1 MASFNRETENIITLD
16 ITMNRKLFLITAV
29 AATAAFSGGSVAAE
43 GNIFA
48 NEAYRWTGDTIVQG
62 EYKAY
67 APSDI
72 EIISD
77 YSAQPHYFMPIE
89 KRWKLKNDIS
99 MYPQLRSDNKLH
111 NAIYNMGLD
120 EMVNAVEPDTTLRT
134 GKEWAGVWT
143 RDVSYSIILSMSYLQ
158 PEASKIS
165 LMKKVTPD
173 GRIIQDTGSGG
184 AWPVSSDRM
193 IWAVAAYELYKV
205 TGDRDWLEYIYPII
219 KKSLEDDFEVTYM
232 NGAVNGETSFIDWR
246 EQSYPKWMQT
256 VDIYASQAQNT
267 GAVHVEALDV
277 LSQIAK
283 ELGYTD
289 DAAKYGK
296 MADDLNESIIEK
308 FWMPEKGTMAMY
320 TYGREYPVI
329 NPRSETL
336 GQAFAI
342 LYDQLPDSMAAV
354 ITENIPVTP
363 YGPAIFFPQ
372 ISDMPSYHNNALWP
386 WVASYYTLA
395 NAKAGNEQGVM
406 EGIGSVFRPAALFT
420 TNKENFNLD
429 NGDIATE
436 LNSSNMLWCLA
447 GNLAITHRVL
457 FGIRFENDGLHIHP
471 FVPKALAGTR
481 SLEGFDYRG
490 SKVNITVNGYGN
502 EIKEMTVNGKRVKD
516 LSAAVISA
524 KPKGTYNVVVTMAD
538 NDIAPMKIN
547 HTANVKAP
555 ITPIARFAHDADV
568 AASNPDAPYEN
579 TLQWQPIEYIAGYI
593 VLRDGKPVA
602 NTRQTSFDATTPGV
616 YQVIG
621 VSTDGVQS
629 FASEPLSNL
638 PTERIQPASTST
650 KILSKEVSYQPTG
663 GVVNGYTGSGFYEMD
678 HNTPLV
684 LFEMN
689 ADKDGEYFLS
699 LRYANGNGPV
709 NTENKCAV
717 RTVFVDGQKAG
728 TFVMPQRGVAN
739 WDDWGMT
746 NVVPVKLSKGEHKI
760 TVGMM
765 PYDENM
771 NINTNHALVDALI
784 VEQQ

>member
-1 MASFNRETENIITLD
+1 MKQKIIATITLAAAAAGPLHASQAGD
-16 ITMNRKLFLITAV
+16 IV
-29 AATAAFSGGSVAAE
+29 ATD
-43 GNIFA
+43 
-48 NEAYRWTGDTIVQG
+48 AYRWTGDSIIQG

-67 APSDI
+67 APSDV

-89 KRWKLKNDIS
+89 KRWKLRNDIS
-99 MYPQLRSDNKLH
+99 SYPQLRSDNRLH

-165 LMKKVTPD
+165 LMKKVTPT

-219 KKSLEDDFEVTYM
+219 KNSLEDDFEITYVD
-232 NGAVNGETSFIDWR
+232 GAVNGETSFIDWR
-246 EQSYPKWMQT
+246 EQSHPKWMQT
-256 VDIYASQAQNT
+256 VDIYASQAQST
-267 GAVHVEALDV
+267 GAVHVAALDV
-277 LSQIAK
+277 LSKIAA
-283 ELGYTD
+283 ELGKKD
-289 DAAKYGK
+289 DAAKYAEMSK
-296 MADDLNESIIEK
+296 SLNESIIKK

-320 TYGREYPVI
+320 TYGREYPIV

-336 GQAFAI
+336 GQTFAI
-342 LYDQLPDSMAAV
+342 LYDQLPDSMATT

-372 ISDMPSYHNNALWP
+372 IKDMPSYHNNALWP
-386 WVASYYTLA
+386 WVASYYVLA
-395 NAKAGNEQGVM
+395 NAKTGNEEGVM

-457 FGIRFENDGLHIHP
+457 FGITFETDGLHISP
-471 FVPKALAGTR
+471 FMPKALAGTR

-490 SKVNITVNGYGN
+490 SKVDITISGYGN
-502 EIKEMTVNGKRVKD
+502 KVKEITVNGKRVKNID
-516 LSAAVISA
+516 GAIIPAR
-524 KPKGTYNVVVTMAD
+524 PKGNYNVVVTMAD
-538 NDIAPMKIN
+538 NDIAPMKVN
-547 HTANVKAP
+547 RTANVKSP
-555 ITPIARFAHDADV
+555 LTPLTRFTHDADI
-568 AASNPDAPYEN
+568 AAANPAAPYEN
-579 TLQWQPIEYIAGYI
+579 TLQWNPIEYIAGYI
-593 VLRDGKPVA
+593 VLRDGERIA
-602 NTRQTSFDATTPGV
+602 RTRQTSFDASVPGV

-621 VSTDGVQS
+621 VDADGVES
-629 FASEPLSNL
+629 FASEPLSNQ
-638 PTERIQPASTST
+638 PTVRVKPAATAT
-650 KILSKEVSYQPTG
+650 VLKSKEVSYQPDG
-663 GVVNGYTGSGFYEMD
+663 GVINGYSGNGFAETD
-678 HNTPLV
+678 HNTAPV
-684 LFEMN
+684 VFDID
-689 ADKDGEYFLS
+689 ADGDYFLS

-717 RTVFVDGQKAG
+717 RTLFVDGVKAG
-728 TFVMPQRGVAN
+728 TVVMPQRGIGN

-746 NVVPVKLSKGEHKI
+746 NYIPVSLTKGKHKI
-760 TVGMM
+760 TIEMM

-771 NINTNHALVDALI
+771 NLATNHAIIDAL
-784 VEQQ
+784 VMERR

>member
-1 MASFNRETENIITLD
+1 MKRNLLSVITLAAAAAAAAVPVKMSAAGD
-16 ITMNRKLFLITAV
+16 IV
-29 AATAAFSGGSVAAE
+29 AT
-43 GNIFA
+43 
-48 NEAYRWTGDTIVQG
+48 EAYRWTGDSIVQG

-77 YSAQPHYFMPIE
+77 YSAQPHFFMPIN
-89 KRWKLKNDIS
+89 KTWKLKNDIS
-99 MYPQLRSDNKLH
+99 KYPQLRSGNRLH

-120 EMVNAVEPDTTLRT
+120 EMINAVEPDTTLRT

-165 LMKKVTPD
+165 LMKKVNPN

-205 TGDRDWLEYIYPII
+205 TGDRNWLEYIYPII
-219 KKSLEDDFEVTYM
+219 KNSLEDDFEITYTE
-232 NGAVNGETSFIDWR
+232 GAINGETSFIDWR
-246 EQSYPKWMQT
+246 EQSHPKWMQT
-256 VDIYASQAQNT
+256 VDIYATHAQST
-267 GAVHVEALDV
+267 GAVHVAALDV
-277 LSQIAK
+277 LSKIAA
-283 ELGYTD
+283 ELGKKD
-289 DAAKYGK
+289 DAAKYAEMSK
-296 MADDLNESIIEK
+296 SLNESIIKK

-320 TYGREYPVI
+320 TYGREYPII

-342 LYDQLPDSMAAV
+342 LYDQVPDSMAAT
-354 ITENIPVTP
+354 ITENVPITP

-372 ISDMPSYHNNALWP
+372 ISDMPAYHNNALWP
-386 WVASYYTLA
+386 WVASYWVLA
-395 NAKAGNEQGVM
+395 NAKTGNEEGVM

-457 FGIRFENDGLHIHP
+457 FGITFETDGLHIKP

-490 SKVNITVNGYGN
+490 SKIDITVNGYGN
-502 EIKEMTVNGKRVKD
+502 RVKDITVNGKRLKD
-516 LSAAVISA
+516 VNGAVIPA
-524 KPKGTYNVVVTMAD
+524 RPKGNYNVVVTMAD
-538 NDIAPMKIN
+538 NDIAPMKVN
-547 HTANVKAP
+547 RTANVKAP
-555 ITPIARFAHDADV
+555 LTPLTRFTHDADI
-568 AASNPDAPYEN
+568 AAANPAAPYEN
-579 TLQWQPIEYIAGYI
+579 TLQWNPIEYIAGYI
-593 VLRDGKPVA
+593 VLRNGERIA
-602 NTRQTSFDATTPGV
+602 TTRETSFDASVPGV

-621 VSTDGVQS
+621 VDTDGVES
-629 FASEPLSNL
+629 FASEPLTNM
-638 PTERIQPASTST
+638 PVVRVKPASTATRLTSN
-650 KILSKEVSYQPTG
+650 EVSYQPEG
-663 GVVNGYTGSGFYEMD
+663 GVIRGFSGNGFAEVD
-678 HNTPLV
+678 HKTAPV
-684 LFEMN
+684 VFDVD
-689 ADKDGEYFLS
+689 ADGDYFLS

-717 RTVFVDGQKAG
+717 RTLFIDGVKAG
-728 TFVMPQRGVAN
+728 TIVMPQRGVGN
-739 WDDWGMT
+739 WDDWGIT
-746 NVVPVKLSKGEHKI
+746 NYIPVSLSKGNHKI
-760 TVGMM
+760 TIEMM

-771 NINTNHALVDALI
+771 NLATNHAIIDALI
-784 VEQQ
+784 MEQR

>member
-1 MASFNRETENIITLD
+1 MKRNLLSVITLAAAAAAAAVPVKMSAAGD
-16 ITMNRKLFLITAV
+16 IV
-29 AATAAFSGGSVAAE
+29 AT
-43 GNIFA
+43 
-48 NEAYRWTGDTIVQG
+48 EAYRWTGDSIVQG

-77 YSAQPHYFMPIE
+77 YSAQPHFFMPIN
-89 KRWKLKNDIS
+89 KTWKLKNDIS
-99 MYPQLRSDNKLH
+99 SYPQLRSDNRLH

-165 LMKKVTPD
+165 LMKKVNPN

-205 TGDRDWLEYIYPII
+205 TGERNWLEYIYPII
-219 KKSLEDDFEVTYM
+219 KNSLEDDFEITYTE
-232 NGAVNGETSFIDWR
+232 GAINGETSFIDWR
-246 EQSYPKWMQT
+246 EQSHPKWMQT
-256 VDIYASQAQNT
+256 VDIYATHAQST
-267 GAVHVEALDV
+267 GAVHVAALDV
-277 LSQIAK
+277 LSKIAA
-283 ELGYTD
+283 ELGKKD
-289 DAAKYGK
+289 DAAKYAEMSK
-296 MADDLNESIIEK
+296 SLNESIIKK

-320 TYGREYPVI
+320 TYGREYPII

-342 LYDQLPDSMAAV
+342 LYDQVPDSMAAT
-354 ITENIPVTP
+354 ITENVPITP

-372 ISDMPSYHNNALWP
+372 ISDMPAYHNNALWP
-386 WVASYYTLA
+386 WVASYWVLA
-395 NAKAGNEQGVM
+395 NAKTGNEEGVM

-457 FGIRFENDGLHIHP
+457 FGITFETDGLHIKP

-490 SKVNITVNGYGN
+490 SKIDITVNGYGN
-502 EIKEMTVNGKRVKD
+502 RVKDITVNGKRLKD
-516 LSAAVISA
+516 VNGAVIPA
-524 KPKGTYNVVVTMAD
+524 RPKGNYNVVVTMAD
-538 NDIAPMKIN
+538 NDIAPMKVN
-547 HTANVKAP
+547 RTANVKAP
-555 ITPIARFAHDADV
+555 LTPLTRFTHDADI
-568 AASNPDAPYEN
+568 AAANPAAPYEN
-579 TLQWQPIEYIAGYI
+579 TLQWNPIEYIAGYI
-593 VLRDGKPVA
+593 VLRNGERIA
-602 NTRQTSFDATTPGV
+602 TTRETSFDASVPGV

-621 VSTDGVQS
+621 VDTDGVES
-629 FASEPLSNL
+629 FASEPLTNM
-638 PTERIQPASTST
+638 PVVRVKPASTATRLTSN
-650 KILSKEVSYQPTG
+650 EVSYQPEG
-663 GVVNGYTGSGFYEMD
+663 GVIRGFSGNGFAEVD
-678 HNTPLV
+678 HKTAPV
-684 LFEMN
+684 VFDVD
-689 ADKDGEYFLS
+689 AYGDYFLS

-717 RTVFVDGQKAG
+717 RTLFIDGVKAG
-728 TFVMPQRGVAN
+728 TIVMPQRGVGN
-739 WDDWGMT
+739 WDDWGIT
-746 NVVPVKLSKGEHKI
+746 NYIPVSLSKGNHKI
-760 TVGMM
+760 TIEMM

-771 NINTNHALVDALI
+771 NLATNHAIIDALI
-784 VEQQ
+784 MEQR

>member
-1 MASFNRETENIITLD
+1 MKQKIIATITLAAAAAGSLQASQAGD
-16 ITMNRKLFLITAV
+16 IV
-29 AATAAFSGGSVAAE
+29 ATD
-43 GNIFA
+43 
-48 NEAYRWTGDTIVQG
+48 AYRWTGDSIIQG

-67 APSDI
+67 APSDV

-89 KRWKLKNDIS
+89 KRWKLRNDIS
-99 MYPQLRSDNKLH
+99 SYPKLRSDNRLH

-165 LMKKVTPD
+165 LMKKVTPT

-219 KKSLEDDFEVTYM
+219 KNSLEDDFEITYVD
-232 NGAVNGETSFIDWR
+232 GAVNGETSFIDWR
-246 EQSYPKWMQT
+246 EQSHPKWMQT

-267 GAVHVEALDV
+267 GAVHVAALDV
-277 LSQIAK
+277 LSKIAA
-283 ELGYTD
+283 ELGKKD
-289 DAAKYGK
+289 DAAKYAEMSK
-296 MADDLNESIIEK
+296 SLNESIIKK

-320 TYGREYPVI
+320 TYGREYPII

-342 LYDQLPDSMAAV
+342 LYDQVPDSMAAT
-354 ITENIPVTP
+354 ITENVPTTP

-372 ISDMPSYHNNALWP
+372 IKDMPAYHNNALWP
-386 WVASYYTLA
+386 WVASYWVLA
-395 NAKAGNEQGVM
+395 NAKTGNEEGVM

-457 FGIRFENDGLHIHP
+457 FGITFETDGLHISP

-490 SKVNITVNGYGN
+490 SKIDITVNGYGN
-502 EIKEMTVNGKRVKD
+502 RVKDITVNGKRLKD
-516 LSAAVISA
+516 VNGAVIPA
-524 KPKGTYNVVVTMAD
+524 RPKGNYNVVVTMAD
-538 NDIAPMKIN
+538 NDIAPMKVN
-547 HTANVKAP
+547 RTANVKSP
-555 ITPIARFAHDADV
+555 LTPLTRFTHDADI
-568 AASNPDAPYEN
+568 AATNPGAPYEN
-579 TLQWQPIEYIAGYI
+579 TLQWNPIEYIAGYI
-593 VLRDGKPVA
+593 VLRDGERIA
-602 NTRQTSFDATTPGV
+602 RTRQTSFDASVPGV

-621 VSTDGVQS
+621 VDADGVES
-629 FASEPLSNL
+629 FASEPLSN
-638 PTERIQPASTST
+638 QPSVRVKPAATAT
-650 KILSKEVSYQPTG
+650 VLKSKEVSYQPDG
-663 GVVNGYTGSGFYEMD
+663 GVINGYSGNGFAETD
-678 HNTPLV
+678 HNTAPV
-684 LFEMN
+684 VFDID
-689 ADKDGEYFLS
+689 ADGDYFLS

-717 RTVFVDGQKAG
+717 RTLFVDGVKAG
-728 TFVMPQRGVAN
+728 TVVMPQRGVGN

-746 NVVPVKLSKGEHKI
+746 NYIPVSLTKGKHKI
-760 TVGMM
+760 TIEMM

-771 NINTNHALVDALI
+771 NLATNHAIIDAL
-784 VEQQ
+784 VMERR

>member
-1 MASFNRETENIITLD
+1 MKRNLLSVITLAA
-16 ITMNRKLFLITAV
+16 TAV
-29 AATAAFSGGSVAAE
+29 AVPAKMSAAGDIVATD
-43 GNIFA
+43 
-48 NEAYRWTGDTIVQG
+48 AYRWTGDSIVQG

-77 YSAQPHYFMPIE
+77 YSAQPHFFMPIN
-89 KRWKLKNDIS
+89 KTWKLKNDIS
-99 MYPQLRSDNKLH
+99 KYPQLRSGNRLH

-165 LMKKVTPD
+165 LMKKVTPT

-219 KKSLEDDFEVTYM
+219 KNSLEDDFEITYTD
-232 NGAVNGETSFIDWR
+232 GAVNGETSFIDWR

-256 VDIYASQAQNT
+256 VDIYASQAQSTN
-267 GAVHVEALDV
+267 AVHVAALDV
-277 LSQIAK
+277 LARIAA
-283 ELGYTD
+283 ELGKMD
-289 DAAKYGK
+289 DAKKYAI
-296 MADDLNESIIEK
+296 MADTLEDNMIEK

-320 TYGREYPVI
+320 TYGREYPII

-342 LYDQLPDSMAAV
+342 LYDQVPDSMAAT
-354 ITENIPVTP
+354 ITENVPTTP
-363 YGPAIFFPQ
+363 FGPAIFFPQ
-372 ISDMPSYHNNALWP
+372 IKDMPAYHNNGLWP
-386 WVASYYTLA
+386 WVASYWVLA
-395 NAKAGNEQGVM
+395 NAKTGNEEGVM

-457 FGIRFENDGLHIHP
+457 FGIAFETDGLHIKP

-481 SLEGFDYRG
+481 SLEGFNYRG
-490 SKVNITVNGYGN
+490 SKVDITVNGYGN
-502 EIKEMTVNGKRVKD
+502 LVKEITVNGKQLKD
-516 LSAAVISA
+516 VNGVVIPA
-524 KPKGTYNVVVTMAD
+524 RPKGDYNVVVTMAD
-538 NDIAPMKIN
+538 NDIAPMKVN
-547 HTANVKAP
+547 RTPNVKAP
-555 ITPIARFAHDADV
+555 LTPLTRFVHDADIA
-568 AASNPDAPYEN
+568 AASPDAPYEN
-579 TLQWQPIEYIAGYI
+579 TIQWNPIEYIAGYI
-593 VLRDGKPVA
+593 VLRDGQRIA
-602 NTRQTSFDATTPGV
+602 RTRETSFDATIPGV

-621 VSTDGVQS
+621 FDENGVES

-638 PTERIQPASTST
+638 PKVRIQPVATAT
-650 KILSKEVSYQPTG
+650 KMTSKEVSYQPEG
-663 GVVNGYTGSGFYEMD
+663 GAIHGYTGKGFAEVD
-678 HNTPLV
+678 HSAAPV
-684 LFEMN
+684 VFEVA
-689 ADKDGEYFLS
+689 ADRDGEYFLS

-717 RTVFVDGQKAG
+717 RTLFIDGVKAG
-728 TFVMPQRGVAN
+728 TVVMPHRGVAN

-746 NVVPVKLSKGEHKI
+746 NVIPVTLAKGTHKI
-760 TVGMM
+760 TIEMM

-771 NINTNHALVDALI
+771 NLATNHALIDAL
-784 VEQQ
+784 VMEQR

>member
-1 MASFNRETENIITLD
+1 MKQKIIATITLAAAAAGSLQASQAGD
-16 ITMNRKLFLITAV
+16 IV
-29 AATAAFSGGSVAAE
+29 ATD
-43 GNIFA
+43 
-48 NEAYRWTGDTIVQG
+48 AYRWTGDSIIQG

-67 APSDI
+67 APSDV

-89 KRWKLKNDIS
+89 KRWKLRNDIS
-99 MYPQLRSDNKLH
+99 SYPKLRSDNRLH

-165 LMKKVTPD
+165 LMKKVTPT

-219 KKSLEDDFEVTYM
+219 KNSLEDDFEITYVD
-232 NGAVNGETSFIDWR
+232 GAVNGETSFIDWR
-246 EQSYPKWMQT
+246 EQSHPKWMQT

-267 GAVHVEALDV
+267 GAVHVAALDV
-277 LSQIAK
+277 LSKIAA
-283 ELGYTD
+283 ELGKKD
-289 DAAKYGK
+289 DAAKYAEMSK
-296 MADDLNESIIEK
+296 SLNESIIKK

-320 TYGREYPVI
+320 TYGREYPIV

-336 GQAFAI
+336 GQSFAI
-342 LYDQLPDSMAAV
+342 LYDQLPDSMAAT

-372 ISDMPSYHNNALWP
+372 IKDMPSYHNNALWP
-386 WVASYYTLA
+386 WVASYYVLA
-395 NAKAGNEQGVM
+395 NAKTGNEEGVM

-420 TNKENFNLD
+420 TNKENLNLD

-457 FGIRFENDGLHIHP
+457 FGITFETDGLHISP

-490 SKVNITVNGYGN
+490 SKIDITVSGYGN
-502 EIKEMTVNGKRVKD
+502 RVKDITVNGKRLKD
-516 LSAAVISA
+516 VNGAVIPA
-524 KPKGTYNVVVTMAD
+524 RPKGNYNVVVTMAD
-538 NDIAPMKIN
+538 NDIAPMKVN
-547 HTANVKAP
+547 RTANVKSP
-555 ITPIARFAHDADV
+555 LTPLTRFTHDADI
-568 AASNPDAPYEN
+568 AAANPGAPYEN
-579 TLQWQPIEYIAGYI
+579 TLQWNPIEYIAGYI
-593 VLRDGKPVA
+593 VLRDGERIA
-602 NTRQTSFDATTPGV
+602 RTRQTSFDASVPGV

-621 VSTDGVQS
+621 VDADGVES
-629 FASEPLSNL
+629 FASEPLSNQ
-638 PTERIQPASTST
+638 PTVRVKPAATAT
-650 KILSKEVSYQPTG
+650 VLKSKEVSYQPDG
-663 GVVNGYTGSGFYEMD
+663 GVINGYSGNGFAETD
-678 HNTPLV
+678 HNTAPV
-684 LFEMN
+684 VFDID
-689 ADKDGEYFLS
+689 ADGDYFLS

-717 RTVFVDGQKAG
+717 RTLFVDGVKAG
-728 TFVMPQRGVAN
+728 TVVMPQRGVGN

-746 NVVPVKLSKGEHKI
+746 NYIPVSLTKGKHKI
-760 TVGMM
+760 TIEMM

-771 NINTNHALVDALI
+771 NLATNHAIIDALI
-784 VEQQ
+784 MERR

>member
-1 MASFNRETENIITLD
+1 MKKKLILSAAMAASALVP
-16 ITMNRKLFLITAV
+16 AA
-29 AATAAFSGGSVAAE
+29 AATGDIVATQ
-43 GNIFA
+43 
-48 NEAYRWTGDTIVQG
+48 AYRWTGDSIIQG

-67 APSDI
+67 APNDY

-77 YSAQPHYFMPIE
+77 YYAQPHYSMPIE
-89 KRWKLKNDIS
+89 KRWTLKNDIS
-99 MYPQLRSDNKLH
+99 MYPQLHSENKLH

-143 RDVSYSIILSMSYLQ
+143 RDVSYSIILSMAYLQ

-165 LMKKVTPD
+165 LMKKVTPT

-219 KKSLEDDFEVTYM
+219 KNSLEDDFEVTYTG
-232 NGAVNGETSFIDWR
+232 GAVNGETSFIDWR

-267 GAVHVEALDV
+267 GAVHVQALDV
-277 LSQIAK
+277 LSKIAK
-283 ELGYTD
+283 ELGKND
-289 DAAKYGK
+289 EALKYGK
-296 MADDLNESIIEK
+296 MADDLEDSIIEK

-320 TYGREYPVI
+320 TYGREYPII

-336 GQAFAI
+336 GQSFAI
-342 LYDQLPDSMAAV
+342 LYDQVPDSMAAV

-372 ISDMPSYHNNALWP
+372 IKDMPSYHNNGLWP
-386 WVASYYTLA
+386 WVASYWTLA
-395 NAKAGNEQGVM
+395 NAKVGNEQAVM

-447 GNLAITHRVL
+447 GNLAITHRML
-457 FGIRFENDGLHIHP
+457 FGVRFETDGLHIAP

-481 SLEGFDYRG
+481 SLEGFNYRG
-490 SKVNITVNGYGN
+490 SKVDITVSGYGN
-502 EIKEMTVNGKRVKD
+502 KIKEMTVNGKKVKD
-516 LSAAVISA
+516 FNTPVIPA
-524 KPKGTYNVVVTMAD
+524 NPKGNYKVVVTMAD
-538 NDIAPMKIN
+538 NDIAPMKVN
-547 HTANVKAP
+547 HTPNVKAP
-555 ITPIARFAHDADV
+555 LTPIARFVHDADI

-579 TLQWQPIEYIAGYI
+579 TLSWQPIEYIAGYI
-593 VLRDGKPVA
+593 VLRDGERVA
-602 NTRQTSFDATTPGV
+602 NTRQTTFNTTVPGV

-621 VSTDGVQS
+621 FDENGVES

-638 PTERIQPASTST
+638 PKVRVQPLSTST
-650 KILSKEVSYQPTG
+650 SMMSKEVSYQPENG
-663 GVVNGYTGSGFYEMD
+663 KISGYTGAGFAEVD
-678 HNTPLV
+678 HNTPPV
-684 LFEMN
+684 LFEMD
-689 ADKDGEYFLS
+689 ADKDGVYFLS

-717 RTVFVDGQKAG
+717 RTIFVDGAKVG
-728 TFVMPQRGVAN
+728 TVVMPQRGVGN
-739 WDDWGMT
+739 WDDWGMS
-746 NVVPVKLSKGEHKI
+746 NVVPVRLSEGSHKI

-771 NINTNHALVDALI
+771 NLSTNHALIDALVI
-784 VEQQ
+784 EQSNE

>member
-1 MASFNRETENIITLD
+1 MKRNLLSVITLAAAAAAAAVPVKMSAAGD
-16 ITMNRKLFLITAV
+16 IV
-29 AATAAFSGGSVAAE
+29 AT
-43 GNIFA
+43 
-48 NEAYRWTGDTIVQG
+48 EAYRWTGDSIVQG

-77 YSAQPHYFMPIE
+77 YSAQPHFFMPIN
-89 KRWKLKNDIS
+89 KTWKLKNDIS
-99 MYPQLRSDNKLH
+99 KYPQLRSDNRLH

-165 LMKKVTPD
+165 LMKKVNPN

-219 KKSLEDDFEVTYM
+219 KNSLEDDFEITYN

-246 EQSYPKWMQT
+246 EQSHPKWMQT
-256 VDIYASQAQNT
+256 VDIYASQTQST
-267 GAVHVEALDV
+267 SAVHVAALDV
-277 LSQIAK
+277 LSKIAA
-283 ELGYTD
+283 ELGKKD
-289 DAAKYGK
+289 ESKKYAEMSK
-296 MADDLNESIIEK
+296 SLNESIIEK

-320 TYGREYPVI
+320 TYGREYPII

-342 LYDQLPDSMAAV
+342 LYDQLPDSMAAT
-354 ITENIPVTP
+354 ITENVPTTP

-372 ISDMPSYHNNALWP
+372 IKDMPDYHNNALWP
-386 WVASYYTLA
+386 WVASYWVLA
-395 NAKAGNEQGVM
+395 NAKTGNEEGVM

-457 FGIRFENDGLHIHP
+457 FGITFETDGLHIKP

-490 SKVNITVNGYGN
+490 AKVNITVNGYGN
-502 EIKEMTVNGKRVKD
+502 RVKDITVNGKRLKD
-516 LSAAVISA
+516 INGAIIPAR
-524 KPKGTYNVVVTMAD
+524 PKGDYNVVVTMAD
-538 NDIAPMKIN
+538 NDIAPMKVN
-547 HTANVKAP
+547 RMANVKAP
-555 ITPIARFAHDADV
+555 LTPLTRFVHDADI
-568 AASNPDAPYEN
+568 AAANPNAPYEN
-579 TLQWQPIEYIAGYI
+579 TIQWNPIEYIAGYI
-593 VLRDGKPVA
+593 VLRDGQRVA
-602 NTRQTSFDATTPGV
+602 RTRETSFDATVPGV
-616 YQVIG
+616 YQIIG
-621 VSTDGVQS
+621 FDENGVES

-638 PTERIQPASTST
+638 TATRIQPVKEAT
-650 KILSKEVSYQPTG
+650 KLTSKEVSYQPEG
-663 GVVNGYTGSGFYEMD
+663 GVIKGYTGNGFAEVD
-678 HNTPLV
+678 HNAAPV
-684 LFEMN
+684 VFEVA
-689 ADKDGEYFLS
+689 ADNDGEYFLS

-717 RTVFVDGQKAG
+717 RTLFIDGVKAG
-728 TFVMPQRGVAN
+728 TVVMPQRGVGN
-739 WDDWGMT
+739 WNDWGMT
-746 NVVPVKLSKGEHKI
+746 NYLPVSLAKGAHKI
-760 TVGMM
+760 TIEFM

-771 NINTNHALVDALI
+771 NLATNHAIIDAL
-784 VEQQ
+784 VMEQR

>member
-1 MASFNRETENIITLD
+1 MKQKIIATITL
-16 ITMNRKLFLITAV
+16 AAA
-29 AATAAFSGGSVAAE
+29 AATSLHASQAGDIVATD
-43 GNIFA
+43 
-48 NEAYRWTGDTIVQG
+48 AYRWTGDSIIQG

-67 APSDI
+67 APSDV

-89 KRWKLKNDIS
+89 KRWKLRNDIS
-99 MYPQLRSDNKLH
+99 SYPQLRSDNRLH

-165 LMKKVTPD
+165 LMKKVTPT

-219 KKSLEDDFEVTYM
+219 KNSLEDDFEITYVD
-232 NGAVNGETSFIDWR
+232 GAVNGETSFIDWR
-246 EQSYPKWMQT
+246 EQSHPKWMQT
-256 VDIYASQAQNT
+256 VDIYASQTQST
-267 GAVHVEALDV
+267 GAVHVAALDV
-277 LSQIAK
+277 LSKIAA
-283 ELGYTD
+283 ELGKKD
-289 DAAKYGK
+289 DAAKYAEMSK
-296 MADDLNESIIEK
+296 SLNESIIK
-308 FWMPEKGTMAMY
+308 KLWMPEKGTMAMY
-320 TYGREYPVI
+320 TYGREYPIV

-336 GQAFAI
+336 GQSFAI
-342 LYDQLPDSMAAV
+342 LYDQLPDSMAAA

-372 ISDMPSYHNNALWP
+372 IKDMPSYHNNALWP
-386 WVASYYTLA
+386 WVASYWVLA
-395 NAKAGNEQGVM
+395 NAKAGNEEGVM

-457 FGIRFENDGLHIHP
+457 FGITFETDGLHIKP

-490 SKVNITVNGYGN
+490 SKVDITVSGYGDKVK
-502 EIKEMTVNGKRVKD
+502 EITVNGKRVKNID
-516 LSAAVISA
+516 GAIIPAR
-524 KPKGTYNVVVTMAD
+524 PKGNYEVKVTMAD
-538 NDIAPMKIN
+538 TDIAPMSLRR
-547 HTANVKAP
+547 TANVKSP
-555 ITPIARFAHDADV
+555 LTPLTRLSHDADI
-568 AASNPDAPYEN
+568 AAANPDAPYEN
-579 TLQWQPIEYIAGYI
+579 TLQWNPIEYIAGYI
-593 VLRDGKPVA
+593 VLRDGERIA
-602 NTRQTSFDATTPGV
+602 RTRQTSFDASVPGV

-621 VSTDGVQS
+621 VDADGVES
-629 FASEPLSNL
+629 FASEPLSNQ
-638 PTERIQPASTST
+638 PTVRVKPSATAT
-650 KILSKEVSYQPTG
+650 VLKSKEVSYQPDG
-663 GVVNGYTGSGFYEMD
+663 GVINGYSGNGFAETD
-678 HNTPLV
+678 HNTAPV
-684 LFEMN
+684 VFDIE
-689 ADKDGEYFLS
+689 ADGDYFLT

-717 RTVFVDGQKAG
+717 RTLFVDGVKAG
-728 TFVMPQRGVAN
+728 TVVMPQRGVGN

-746 NVVPVKLSKGEHKI
+746 NYIPVSLTKGKHKI
-760 TVGMM
+760 TIEMM

-771 NINTNHALVDALI
+771 NLATNHAIIDAL
-784 VEQQ
+784 VMERR

>member
-1 MASFNRETENIITLD
+1 MKKKNLLLTIMLGTASMAIPVTG
-16 ITMNRKLFLITAV
+16 
-29 AATAAFSGGSVAAE
+29 AAAGD
-43 GNIFA
+43 IFA
-48 NEAYRWTGDTIVQG
+48 NEAYRWTGDSIIQG

-72 EIISD
+72 ELISD
-77 YSAQPHYFMPIE
+77 YSAQPHYFMPIN
-89 KRWKLKNDIS
+89 KTWKLRNDIS
-99 MYPQLRSDNKLH
+99 GYPKLRSDNRLH

-165 LMKKVTPD
+165 LMKKVTPT

-219 KKSLEDDFEVTYM
+219 KNSLEDDFEVTYVD
-232 NGAVNGETSFIDWR
+232 GAVNGETSFIDWR
-246 EQSYPKWMQT
+246 EQSHPKWMQT
-256 VDIYASQAQNT
+256 VDIYSTQTHSTN
-267 GAVHVEALDV
+267 AVHVAALDV
-277 LSQIAK
+277 LSKIAA
-283 ELGYTD
+283 ELGKKD
-289 DAAKYGK
+289 DAAKYSEK
-296 MADDLNESIIEK
+296 SKALNSSVIEK
-308 FWMPEKGTMAMY
+308 LWMPEKGIMAMY
-320 TYGREYPVI
+320 TYGRQYPIV

-342 LYDQLPDSMAAV
+342 LYDQLPDSMAAT
-354 ITENIPVTP
+354 ITENVPITP

-372 ISDMPSYHNNALWP
+372 IKDMPAYHNNALWP
-386 WVASYYTLA
+386 WVASYWVLA

-457 FGIRFENDGLHIHP
+457 FGITFETDGLHFSP

-490 SKVNITVNGYGN
+490 SKVDITVSGYGNKVKEITVNGRR
-502 EIKEMTVNGKRVKD
+502 IKDTDG
-516 LSAAVISA
+516 AIIPA
-524 KPKGTYNVVVTMAD
+524 KPKGNYNVVITMAD
-538 NDIAPMKIN
+538 NDIAPMKVN
-547 HTANVKAP
+547 RTANVKSP
-555 ITPIARFAHDADV
+555 LTPLTRFSHNADIA
-568 AASNPDAPYEN
+568 AANPAAPYEN
-579 TLQWQPIEYIAGYI
+579 TIEWNPIEYIAGYI
-593 VLRDGKPVA
+593 VLRDGNRIA
-602 NTRQTSFDATTPGV
+602 RTRQTSFDASVPGV
-616 YQVIG
+616 YQVMG
-621 VSTDGVQS
+621 VDENGVES

-638 PTERIQPASTST
+638 PLKRVKPETTAKNMVSP
-650 KILSKEVSYQPTG
+650 EVSYQPDNG
-663 GVVNGYTGSGFYEMD
+663 IINGYSGNGFAETD
-678 HNTPLV
+678 HNTAPV
-684 LFEMN
+684 VFNVN
-689 ADKDGEYFLS
+689 ADNDGEYFLS

-717 RTVFVDGQKAG
+717 RTLLIDGVKAG
-728 TFVMPQRGVAN
+728 TMVMPQRGVGN
-739 WDDWGMT
+739 WDDWGMS
-746 NVVPVKLSKGEHKI
+746 NVLPVRLSKGSHKV
-760 TVGMM
+760 TVEFM

-771 NINTNHALVDALI
+771 NLSTNHALIDALI
-784 VEQQ
+784 VEQR